1 MKKTAQTLL
10 TAAIFATALGSSAQ
24 SRMQQPVRALDD
36 PIAEIE
42 TGMAVV
48 YGPPSMFTTEPPE
61 ETTVRTRRTGRTQ
74 TAKGTTYTET
84 TNTVPVPVYGPPPVA
99 FAGDTNWDG
108 RADARDLSYI
118 KNAVLEGMDPQ
129 NSYAAHLADVNLD
142 GVLDKEDVRIFI
154 EERLGIPK
162 QEPAVTTTVPGT
174 TVPDGTTIATRRTM
188 HTRST
193 RETEGL
199 ITGLL
204 PFTDTGAVALYGPP
218 RTGDWDLIRDTAE
231 MESVFSALSENK
243 RQNEKTTKTET
254 VGEAD
259 GNSVS

>member
-61 ETTVRTRRTGRTQ
+61 DTTTAAAETV
-74 TAKGTTYTET
+74 Y
-84 TNTVPVPVYGPPPVA
+84 TVPLYGPPWA
-99 FAGDTNWDG
+99 FYPKGDITTDNIT
-108 RADARDLSYI
+108 DARDLTLI
-118 KNAVLEGMDPQ
+118 KRAAIEGRSAVGYFEYDG
-129 NSYAAHLADVNLD
+129 ADVNDD
-142 GVLDKEDVRIFI
+142 GVVDREDVRIFM
-154 EERLGIPK
+154 EESLGIPK

-174 TVPDGTTIATRRTM
+174 TVPNGTTIATRRTM

-193 RETEGL
+193 RETEAL

-218 RTGDWDLIRDTAE
+218 RTGDWDLIRDPAE
-231 MESVFSALSENK
+231 MESVFSALSEK
-243 RQNEKTTKTET
+243 KGQNEKTTKTET